1 MSETITYRPAQPQRR
16 RRFTLEQK
24 RALLLAAEAAGASI
38 SSVARQHG
46 LHASMLFQWRK
57 AMENGE
63 DKGLESGEDV
73 VPTSQL
79 RQAGAKIRELE
90 RMLGKKT
97 MENEIL
103 TEAVRI
109 AREKKLISPGKLPK
123 RGGGR

>member
-1 MSETITYRPAQPQRR
+1 MTETITFRPAETGKR

-24 RALLLAAEAAGASI
+24 RALLLASEAPGASI

-46 LHASMLFQWRK
+46 LQASMLFGWRK
-57 AMENGE
+57 AMANGE
-63 DKGLESGEDV
+63 EKGLESGEDV
-73 VPTSQL
+73 VPVSQL
-79 RQAGAKIRELE
+79 RQAEARIRELE

-123 RGGGR
+123 RGGGK